1 MDMEGDPYQI
11 KKRKER
17 KRMEKGTRQQT
28 RKQKFMGNKGFS
40 LVELIIVIAIMAIL
54 VGVLAPQMLRYVERT
69 RVSADT
75 QLADSVRTAVRTAM
89 MDPVV
94 LGDNDS
100 NTYIAGI
107 IAANNTQAT
116 ALELSA
122 LASATS
128 NEFIESVAQTLGV
141 AAVDLADLN
150 DELQSTP
157 ATAGTAMDIRFWLDG
172 NDVGVIITNSD
183 DGSGADIVVAR

>member
-1 MDMEGDPYQI
+1 
-11 KKRKER
+11 
-17 KRMEKGTRQQT
+17 MEKGTRQQK

-94 LGDNDS
+94 LGDNNS

-107 IAANNTQAT
+107 LAANNTQAT

>member
-17 KRMEKGTRQQT
+17 KRMEKGTRQQK

-94 LGDNDS
+94 LGDNNS

-107 IAANNTQAT
+107 LAANNTQAT